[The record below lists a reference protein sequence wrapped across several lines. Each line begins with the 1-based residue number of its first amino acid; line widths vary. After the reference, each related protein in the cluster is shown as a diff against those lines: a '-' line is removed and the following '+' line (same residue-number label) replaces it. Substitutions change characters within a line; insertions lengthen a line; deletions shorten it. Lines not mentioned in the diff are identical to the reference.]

1 MPRAEKPN
9 SLIIFDLDGTL
20 INIFDY
26 HIDNLKKVV
35 ERIWNVSNDL
45 PKHKR
50 YGIPQIEIMR
60 RICEAGG
67 KAESEIAIHLPQA
80 MEMLTTEM
88 SQNLPEDLRDRL
100 LPGVQGLLAVLSTEA
115 NVYLALATGT
125 LGGTAEIILKRSGLD
140 TFFPVGAYG
149 HECYDRQE
157 LVRLAQERSF
167 AYYDLDPVST
177 QVVTVGDAPSDIEA
191 GKSIGARTVSVA
203 SSSFSMEDL
212 ARYEPEVQLES
223 FAEVEEAAVEI
234 IGKR

>member
-1 MPRAEKPN
+1 
-9 SLIIFDLDGTL
+9 
-20 INIFDY
+20 
-26 HIDNLKKVV
+26 
-35 ERIWNVSNDL
+35 
-45 PKHKR
+45 
-50 YGIPQIEIMR
+50 
-60 RICEAGG
+60 
-67 KAESEIAIHLPQA
+67 
-80 MEMLTTEM
+80 MLTTEM

-100 LPGVQGLLAVLSTEA
+100 LPGVQGLLAVLSTDA

-149 HECYDRQE
+149 HECHDRQE

-223 FAEVEEAAVEI
+223 FAEVEEVAVEI